1 MAKTVARTT
10 TTKEVKL
17 TKLLLSVPLLPE
29 EVKLT
34 KLLLST
40 PLLHVEIDENCHE
53 NNNSKTEVKL
63 TKLLLLVP
71 LLHVEIGVELE
82 FSPY

>member
-1 MAKTVARTT
+1 MLSVPLLPKEVKLTKLAKTVTKTT
-10 TTKEVKL
+10 TAKEVNL

-40 PLLHVEIDENCHE
+40 H
-53 NNNSKTEVKL
+53 
-63 TKLLLLVP
+63 
-71 LLHVEIGVELE
+71 LLHVEIGENSHE
-82 FSPY
+82 NNNKRG